1 VGRGSTAT
9 GLSCRKDWRSAT
21 VEEHGAL
28 AEVYLPTGEGASG
41 HLTSRD
47 PVDPSSF
54 WVNPYG
60 LHFSLMTSS
69 DLLLVSHAGVV
80 LSGGHP
86 SRQKY
91 NAAAWVIHSAIHS
104 ARPDVQSVVHAH
116 SPSGK
121 AFSTLG
127 RELPMYTQDAAAFW
141 GDLGLYHHHGGVVLS
156 EDESGQIVQAL
167 GGKKA
172 VILQNH
178 GLLTVGGC
186 IESAL
191 AWFML

>member
-47 PVDPSSF
+47 LVDPSSF

-104 ARPDVQSVVHAH
+104 ARPDVQSVVH
-116 SPSGK
+116 PRCRGV
-121 AFSTLG
+121 LG
-127 RELPMYTQDAAAFW
+127 
-141 GDLGLYHHHGGVVLS
+141 
-156 EDESGQIVQAL
+156 
-167 GGKKA
+167 
-172 VILQNH
+172 
-178 GLLTVGGC
+178 
-186 IESAL
+186 
-191 AWFML
+191 